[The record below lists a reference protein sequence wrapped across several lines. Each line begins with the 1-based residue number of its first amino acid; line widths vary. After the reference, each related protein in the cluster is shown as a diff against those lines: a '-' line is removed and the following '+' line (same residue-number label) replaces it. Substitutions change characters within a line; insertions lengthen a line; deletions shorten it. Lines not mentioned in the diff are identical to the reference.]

1 MRMRSRKLDVL
12 PAAALPPIPAPSAAA
27 PAQPKRQRRL
37 TPLHLSSSHSL
48 PSSSFFSS
56 SFFSSSSCAPLKP
69 LAGQGTTYY
78 DPTSLSIQPLRAS
91 DRMSL
96 AANMSSTRT
105 RSTGVPV
112 AEMHELFKTTKR
124 GLQANARRRDQQLS
138 DLIKRLRI
146 TGKQSRTL
154 IEEATAATVK
164 DVENLRR
171 DNQNVNTTTISYM
184 QKFHDRTLSRQM
196 QNGADLAQDAHHQRE
211 LARIELARIEL
222 ARIELARIK
231 VERVKKRPAPKN
243 PRRVLL
249 APIVSDPRAQAA
261 AESLVRMFD
270 TSLRV
275 ATALPA
281 SDVGARASLVV
292 KSMADSTISTSH

>member
-1 MRMRSRKLDVL
+1 
-12 PAAALPPIPAPSAAA
+12 
-27 PAQPKRQRRL
+27 
-37 TPLHLSSSHSL
+37 
-48 PSSSFFSS
+48 
-56 SFFSSSSCAPLKP
+56 
-69 LAGQGTTYY
+69 
-78 DPTSLSIQPLRAS
+78 
-91 DRMSL
+91 MSL

-154 IEEATAATVK
+154 IEEATAAAVK

-196 QNGADLAQDAHHQRE
+196 QNGADLAQDAHHQR
-211 LARIELARIEL
+211 ELARIEL

>member
-1 MRMRSRKLDVL
+1 
-12 PAAALPPIPAPSAAA
+12 
-27 PAQPKRQRRL
+27 
-37 TPLHLSSSHSL
+37 
-48 PSSSFFSS
+48 
-56 SFFSSSSCAPLKP
+56 
-69 LAGQGTTYY
+69 
-78 DPTSLSIQPLRAS
+78 
-91 DRMSL
+91 
-96 AANMSSTRT
+96 
-105 RSTGVPV
+105 
-112 AEMHELFKTTKR
+112 MHELFKTTKR
-124 GLQANARRRDQQLS
+124 GLQADARRRDQQLS
-138 DLIKRLRI
+138 DMIKRLHI
-146 TGKQSRTL
+146 TGKQSKTL
-154 IEEATAATVK
+154 IEEATAAAVR

-171 DNQNVNTTTISYM
+171 ENQNVNRTTISYV
-184 QKFHDRTLSRQM
+184 QRFHDRTLSRQM
-196 QNGADLAQDAHHQRE
+196 QNGADLAQDAHHQR
-211 LARIELARIEL
+211 EL

-292 KSMADSTISTSH
+292 KSMADSTISTSHIEGNF

>member
-1 MRMRSRKLDVL
+1 M
-12 PAAALPPIPAPSAAA
+12 
-27 PAQPKRQRRL
+27 
-37 TPLHLSSSHSL
+37 
-48 PSSSFFSS
+48 
-56 SFFSSSSCAPLKP
+56 
-69 LAGQGTTYY
+69 
-78 DPTSLSIQPLRAS
+78 
-91 DRMSL
+91 
-96 AANMSSTRT
+96 
-105 RSTGVPV
+105 
-112 AEMHELFKTTKR
+112 
-124 GLQANARRRDQQLS
+124 
-138 DLIKRLRI
+138 RI

-154 IEEATAATVK
+154 IEEATAAAVK

-196 QNGADLAQDAHHQRE
+196 QNGADLAQDAHHQR
-211 LARIELARIEL
+211 ELARIEL

>member
-1 MRMRSRKLDVL
+1 
-12 PAAALPPIPAPSAAA
+12 
-27 PAQPKRQRRL
+27 
-37 TPLHLSSSHSL
+37 
-48 PSSSFFSS
+48 
-56 SFFSSSSCAPLKP
+56 
-69 LAGQGTTYY
+69 
-78 DPTSLSIQPLRAS
+78 
-91 DRMSL
+91 MSL

-124 GLQANARRRDQQLS
+124 GLQADARRRDQQLS
-138 DLIKRLRI
+138 DMIKRLHI
-146 TGKQSRTL
+146 TGKQSKTL
-154 IEEATAATVK
+154 IEEATAAAVR

-171 DNQNVNTTTISYM
+171 ENQNVNRTTISYV
-184 QKFHDRTLSRQM
+184 QRFHDRTLSRQM
-196 QNGADLAQDAHHQRE
+196 QNGADLAQEAHRQRE
-211 LARIELARIEL
+211 LARIKQVRTKL
-222 ARIELARIK
+222 
-231 VERVKKRPAPKN
+231 ERAPNN

>member
-1 MRMRSRKLDVL
+1 
-12 PAAALPPIPAPSAAA
+12 
-27 PAQPKRQRRL
+27 
-37 TPLHLSSSHSL
+37 
-48 PSSSFFSS
+48 
-56 SFFSSSSCAPLKP
+56 
-69 LAGQGTTYY
+69 
-78 DPTSLSIQPLRAS
+78 
-91 DRMSL
+91 MSL

-124 GLQANARRRDQQLS
+124 GLQADARRRDQQLS
-138 DLIKRLRI
+138 DMIKRLHI
-146 TGKQSRTL
+146 TGKQSKTL
-154 IEEATAATVK
+154 IEEATAAAVR

-171 DNQNVNTTTISYM
+171 ENQNVNRTTISYV
-184 QKFHDRTLSRQM
+184 QRFHDRTLSRQM
-196 QNGADLAQDAHHQRE
+196 QNGADLAQEAHRQRE
-211 LARIELARIEL
+211 LARIKQVRTKL
-222 ARIELARIK
+222 
-231 VERVKKRPAPKN
+231 ERAPNN

-292 KSMADSTISTSH
+292 KSMADSTISTSHIEGNF